1 MNWKSVKDP
10 MHFSAAKGEQG
21 SFDVARGGG
30 IAPGEPAGGTT
41 AGGGGEAG
49 NQKDAKKEE
58 SVGPVTP
65 GPVQP
70 RSGSPFEQA
79 LASAGSGMF
88 GATLKPKEM
97 AALTGSVG
105 SSRGAEMASMA
116 SGMAAQRDAADM
128 IAPSSGRQTPSV
140 SNSFGDQSGGGG
152 EAKSSNKV
160 ESALPSAQIFHDLFG
175 IGAGGKGSTS
185 FGG

>member
-1 MNWKSVKDP
+1 M
-10 MHFSAAKGEQG
+10 EQ
-21 SFDVARGGG
+21 AL
-30 IAPGEPAGGTT
+30 A
-41 AGGGGEAG
+41 AGGGGM
-49 NQKDAKKEE
+49 
-58 SVGPVTP
+58 
-65 GPVQP
+65 
-70 RSGSPFEQA
+70 
-79 LASAGSGMF
+79 L

-105 SSRGAEMASMA
+105 GNRGAEMASMA
-116 SGMAAQRDAADM
+116 SGMAAQRDAAGM
-128 IAPSSGRQTPSV
+128 AAPGLLRSGSPFEQAMGGSSR
-140 SNSFGDQSGGGG
+140 GG